1 MNGCDCAC
9 HHGYGNAH
17 NEQTCRCK
25 PGGEGYRSVDEAEA
39 VEMAQAVARSNKQPE
54 EEVVPF
60 SRRGAVEKYRRW
72 RVARMMERESR
83 SRTR

>member
-39 VEMAQAVARSNKQPE
+39 VEMAHVAEAAMRGKMATRNARRRP
-54 EEVVPF
+54 
-60 SRRGAVEKYRRW
+60 SRRR
-72 RVARMMERESR
+72 
-83 SRTR
+83 